1 MTFLCNLWT
10 SGLPPPPSNCQLTC
24 MSHAYMQLHCT
35 RQTSR
40 STRLSNTAVTAASA
54 AEQAT
59 VAEQYVQH
67 DWAQMASTSD
77 GEPGSLSKATIA
89 VLKVLLMRGATAL
102 DVVHEDTLQD
112 LLSRPL
118 FHPAT
123 HPGVSQESR
132 SAAVGE

>member
-1 MTFLCNLWT
+1 MHGTCIHVAALH
-10 SGLPPPPSNCQLTC
+10 QADLTIN
-24 MSHAYMQLHCT
+24 
-35 RQTSR
+35 
-40 STRLSNTAVTAASA
+40 LSNTAVTAASA

-102 DVVHEDTLQD
+102 DVVHEDMLQG

-118 FHPAT
+118 LPPAT